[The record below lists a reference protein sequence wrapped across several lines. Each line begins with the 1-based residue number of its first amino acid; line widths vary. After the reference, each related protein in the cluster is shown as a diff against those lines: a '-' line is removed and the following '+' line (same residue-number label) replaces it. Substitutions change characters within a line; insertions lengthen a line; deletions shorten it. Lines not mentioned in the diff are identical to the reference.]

1 MLSGGWGTLGRV
13 SRRRPAMAGRRG
25 GGGGWRAHTE
35 MERRQDPL
43 VEENDTSTERDP
55 ETAPKG

>member
-1 MLSGGWGTLGRV
+1 V
-13 SRRRPAMAGRRG
+13 SSRPPAIAGRR

-55 ETAPKG
+55 ETAQKG